1 MRSLLSLIFT
11 VVIGCSS
18 SSEEG
23 PTTTTTDTGQQATT
37 DTATANDTAI
47 ADTGAMETAAD
58 TGPEDIT
65 KSKECQDLCAAIV
78 KACPSVTCDP
88 KVECAVKSGH
98 CVASTKPVLACKAS
112 TGSISCG
119 SGGFSIVHS
128 CKYDDSVC
136 T

>member
-1 MRSLLSLIFT
+1 MRALLSLVLT
-11 VVIGCSS
+11 VAMVGCGSS
-18 SSEEG
+18 SDET
-23 PTTTTTDTGQQATT
+23 PTTTTDTGTVAADTST
-37 DTATANDTAI
+37 PPDTATSTDTNVA
-47 ADTGAMETAAD
+47 ETVAD

-78 KACPSVTCDP
+78 KACPGVTCDP

-98 CVASTKPVLACKAS
+98 CIASTKPVLECKA
-112 TGSISCG
+112 TMGSISCG

-136 T
+136 K